1 MTEKELKQAILK
13 WCENRMKMPMN
24 TAEAKDISEIYVNLV
39 KQDKL
44 AETMDR
50 IANNTFVPPPTP
62 EIYNKYDE
70 SQIEEAT
77 EE

>member
-1 MTEKELKQAILK
+1 MTEKQLKQNILN

-39 KQDKL
+39 KQDKI

-50 IANNTFVPPPTP
+50 IANNTFVPPPFP
-62 EIYNKYDE
+62 EIQVETK
-70 SQIEEAT
+70 EE
-77 EE
+77 

>member
-1 MTEKELKQAILK
+1 MTEKQLKQNILD

-50 IANNTFVPPPTP
+50 IANNNTFVPPPFP
-62 EIYNKYDE
+62 EIQVETK
-70 SQIEEAT
+70 EE
-77 EE
+77 